1 MKELYISF
9 GSNVGDSI
17 SIFRDAVNVLS
28 KVSGLY
34 IQKKSSLYE
43 TEPWGRV
50 DQNKFLNAVIKVTY
64 EGNVEHLLLEL
75 LKIEKLFGRKR
86 IIHWGP
92 RTLDLDLLYGENV
105 VCQTA
110 LLQLPHP
117 YFWDRLFVLIPLA
130 EITPSFSYRN
140 QLIMD
145 RINELG
151 NVGVIKKE
159 GCIW

>member
-43 TEPWGRV
+43 TEPWGKI

-117 YFWDRLFVLIPLA
+117 YFWDRLLA

-151 NVGVIKKE
+151 NIGVIKKE

>member
-43 TEPWGRV
+43 TEPWGKI

-130 EITPSFSYRN
+130 EIMPSFSYRN

>member
-43 TEPWGRV
+43 TEPWGKI

-117 YFWDRLFVLIPLA
+117 YFWDRLFVLIP
-130 EITPSFSYRN
+130 
-140 QLIMD
+140 
-145 RINELG
+145 
-151 NVGVIKKE
+151 
-159 GCIW
+159 

>member
-43 TEPWGRV
+43 TEPWGKI

-75 LKIEKLFGRKR
+75 
-86 IIHWGP
+86 
-92 RTLDLDLLYGENV
+92 
-105 VCQTA
+105 
-110 LLQLPHP
+110 
-117 YFWDRLFVLIPLA
+117 
-130 EITPSFSYRN
+130 
-140 QLIMD
+140 
-145 RINELG
+145 
-151 NVGVIKKE
+151 
-159 GCIW
+159 